1 MQLLSGL
8 FFLHLEFLVLCCKM
22 NFCMRIE
29 RWLAI
34 VSGVVEYSFV
44 FLFFHIFLAQ
54 DVQCSWGGA
63 LLSSSSWRW
72 SWFHFHGEWHY
83 ILEARKWLARLGSSC
98 SILCEQLIV
107 LLKDVE
113 PMLGAYVAYGWT
125 HLLWKIGAA
134 MGRGLFIN
142 LRNLVC
148 CLLGIRIQLGAFSF
162 RSQNEWLSCCNG

>member
-1 MQLLSGL
+1 MVSHCKWGCGV
-8 FFLHLEFLVLCCKM
+8 FFCVPVFSYFSSSRRPVFVGWSFAFIIILKMELISFPWRVALHLGGTEV
-22 NFCMRIE
+22 
-29 RWLAI
+29 
-34 VSGVVEYSFV
+34 VSQARVE
-44 FLFFHIFLAQ
+44 
-54 DVQCSWGGA
+54 C
-63 LLSSSSWRW
+63 
-72 SWFHFHGEWHY
+72 
-83 ILEARKWLARLGSSC
+83 SC

-107 LLKDVE
+107 LLKDAE

-148 CLLGIRIQLGAFSF
+148 CHSGIRIQLGAFSF